1 MDKLTSFLIITSAI
15 LIALGVLGAIIFV
28 GYAVYDGGGIFPL
41 IVYALLILGLGS
53 GGND

>member
-28 GYAVYDGGGIFPL
+28 GHVVYNGGGIFPL
-41 IVYALLILGLGS
+41 IIYALLILGFGA

>member
-15 LIALGVLGAIIFV
+15 LIALGVLGAI
-28 GYAVYDGGGIFPL
+28 YNGGGIFPV